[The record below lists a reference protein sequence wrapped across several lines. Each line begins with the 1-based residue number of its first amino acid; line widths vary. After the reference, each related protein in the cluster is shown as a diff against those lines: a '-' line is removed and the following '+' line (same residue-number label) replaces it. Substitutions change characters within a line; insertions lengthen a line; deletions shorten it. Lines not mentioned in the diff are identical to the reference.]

1 MATATQLFR
10 MLDQLDR
17 RADTVVTSTRL
28 PRALHEAVR
37 IAVELGMDSSAN
49 DATNRALRDRLDVF
63 AQRLALDAH
72 HRAHP
77 GTRPSLAELARAA
90 ALLDGD
96 PLADEPD
103 LLEQAAREVG
113 ERWPDA
119 TGDDVLVY
127 ASALA
132 RHGRRR
138 PRRSPAA

>member
-1 MATATQLFR
+1 

>member
-1 MATATQLFR
+1 MTTAAQLFR
-10 MLDQLDR
+10 MLDRLD
-17 RADTVVTSTRL
+17 AEPDTVVTSTRL
-28 PRALHEAVR
+28 PRALHDALR
-37 IAVELGMDSSAN
+37 IAVELGMDASAN
-49 DATNRALRDRLDVF
+49 DATNRALRDRLEVF

-77 GTRPSLAELARAA
+77 DARPSLAELARAA

-96 PLADEPD
+96 PLADQPD
-103 LLEQAAREVG
+103 LLEQAAQEVG

-138 PRRSPAA
+138 PRRTPAA